1 MSMKCEQYGKHPDQI
16 EIYDVG
22 NLIINRLYYSIVF
35 NPDEAR
41 FVRRKI
47 NEWLDDHEDRRKTMN
62 EEDIDIV
69 VVEGVEGPSLYVDN
83 HRVAGSKPWGGGHV
97 QKKWT
102 TTRRNILSAF
112 LGNWTTQPSISGP
125 MLDRIEGFIDSEI
138 AGGVRRQEMTNLEGD
153 RYDRIAEEILEDSD
167 VDTSVLHGHDWA
179 NLSAAIA
186 IYLRSNFSAHIE
198 KLGLENESLRY
209 DIDEAKSIIEIVEN
223 RCMAV
228 DGAVG
233 STAEHITDEELRR
246 LYKAL
251 ARSTDTEDK

>member
-1 MSMKCEQYGKHPDQI
+1 MSEGY
-16 EIYDVG
+16 
-22 NLIINRLYYSIVF
+22 
-35 NPDEAR
+35 
-41 FVRRKI
+41 
-47 NEWLDDHEDRRKTMN
+47 
-62 EEDIDIV
+62 IDIV
-69 VVEGVEGPSLYVDN
+69 MVEGVKGPSLYVNN
-83 HRVAGSKPWGGGHV
+83 HRVAGPKPWGGGFV
-97 QKKWT
+97 QKNWP
-102 TTRRNILSAF
+102 TTRRNILAAL
-112 LGNWTTQPSISGP
+112 LGNWTTQPSLSGP

-153 RYDRIAEEILEDSD
+153 RYDRIADEILEDSD

-198 KLGLENESLRY
+198 KLEIEKLEQENERLRY
-209 DIDEAKSIIEIVEN
+209 DINEAKSIIKIVEN

-228 DGAVG
+228 DGPVG

-251 ARSTDTEDK
+251 ARSADTEEA